1 MGVYTGAGPTVSP
14 TVGAGVSATTFGQ
27 PAYDELVALAG
38 ARTTYTPALTAA
50 TTNPTLG
57 SGSTTS
63 GRYIQVGKFVVGE
76 FLVRF
81 GTSGTAAG
89 SGNYYVS
96 LPVAALVSGLSNPVG
111 FSNTLQGTGWG
122 DQKLYLQT
130 STTAQ
135 FVYAATWPNGTIT
148 NVGNATPAA
157 WSTSHEIRGFFCYE
171 AA

>member
-57 SGSTTS
+57 TGGVIT
-63 GRYIQVGKFVVGE
+63 GRYTQVGKLVIGE
-76 FLVRF
+76 FF
-81 GTSGTAAG
+81 IAFGSAGTSAG
-89 SGNYYVS
+89 SGNYFVS
-96 LPVAALVSGLSNPVG
+96 LPVASVNLLATPLGYA
-111 FSNTLQGTGWG
+111 NTLQGTGWG
-122 DQKLYLQT
+122 HQTLYVQSA
-130 STTAQ
+130 STVQ
-135 FVYAATWPNGTIT
+135 LVYPGTWPNGTLT
-148 NVGNATPAA
+148 NVSATTPAA
-157 WSTSHEIRGFFCYE
+157 WSTSHQIRGFFCYE